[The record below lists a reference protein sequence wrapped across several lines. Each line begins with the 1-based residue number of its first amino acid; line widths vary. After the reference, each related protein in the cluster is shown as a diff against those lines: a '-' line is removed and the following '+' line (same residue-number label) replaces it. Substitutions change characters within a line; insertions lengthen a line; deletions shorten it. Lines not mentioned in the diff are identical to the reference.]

1 MLKITQFESI
11 FMTNNELMK
20 KLLPVLLFCL
30 SFYGISQD
38 VKRTLVEGKI
48 IVEGNDIVG
57 ITVYNTSSN
66 KGAVTDENGMFKIA
80 VALNDFIEV
89 RALQYQNF
97 DFKVSEAILKSKRIR
112 LFLIEEINKLDEILV
127 MTKGLSGNLDTDI
140 GSVKTFNPKLDALY
154 FGIKRSDEYEFS
166 DDNRSKIENVA
177 MHSQSQTM
185 VNGLNIVN
193 VVDQLLL
200 PLFRSEVKDKKA
212 AGISEVPVSS
222 IKYYFGS
229 AFLVDNFGI
238 PEHRVE
244 EFIRFVEDDE
254 NFDFTLLNYGK
265 ELEFLEVLSQKSAVF
280 LDKND
285 DQD

>member
-1 MLKITQFESI
+1 
-11 FMTNNELMK
+11 MK
-20 KLLPVLLFCL
+20 KLLPILFLCL
-30 SFYGISQD
+30 SFYAMSQD
-38 VKRTLVEGKI
+38 LTRIVVEGTI
-48 IVEGNDIVG
+48 IVEGDDIEG

-66 KGAVTDENGMFKIA
+66 KGTVTNEKGEFTIA

-97 DFKVSEAILKSKRIR
+97 DFRVSEAILKSKRIR
-112 LFLIEEINKLDEILV
+112 VILIEEINKLDEVLV
-127 MTKGLSGNLDTDI
+127 MTKGLSGDLDTDI
-140 GSVKTFNPKLDALY
+140 NSVKTFNPKLDALY
-154 FGIKRSDEYEFS
+154 FGIKKSDEYEFT
-166 DDNRSKIENVA
+166 DDNRSEINNIA

-185 VNGLNIVN
+185 VNGLNIKN

-200 PLFRSEVKDKKA
+200 PLFRSKVKDKEA
-212 AGISEVPVSS
+212 VGISEVPVSS

-229 AFLVDNFGI
+229 SFLVENFSI

-265 ELEFLEVLSQKSAVF
+265 ELEFLEVLSRKSKVF
-280 LDKND
+280 LRKTND
-285 DQD
+285 TD

>member
-1 MLKITQFESI
+1 
-11 FMTNNELMK
+11 MK
-20 KLLPVLLFCL
+20 KLLPIFLFCL
-30 SFYGISQD
+30 SFHAISQD
-38 VKRTLVEGKI
+38 IKRVIVEGKI
-48 IVEGNDIVG
+48 IVEGNDIEG

-66 KGAVTDENGMFKIA
+66 KGTVTNENGEFSLA

-112 LFLIEEINKLDEILV
+112 LFLIEEINKLDEVLV
-127 MTKGLSGNLDTDI
+127 MTKGLSGVLDTDI
-140 GSVKTFNPKLDALY
+140 NSVKTFNPKLDALY
-154 FGIKRSDEYEFS
+154 FGIKRSDEYEFT
-166 DDNRSKIENVA
+166 DDNRSEINNIA

-193 VVDQLLL
+193 IVDQLLL

-229 AFLVDNFGI
+229 SFLIENFEI

-244 EFIRFVEDDE
+244 EFIRYVEDDE

-265 ELEFLEVLSQKSAVF
+265 ELEFLEVLSKKSKSF
-280 LDKND
+280 LDKKND
-285 DQD
+285 KD

>member
-1 MLKITQFESI
+1 
-11 FMTNNELMK
+11 MK
-20 KLLPVLLFCL
+20 KLLPILLFCL
-30 SFYGISQD
+30 SFCALSQE
-38 VKRTLVEGKI
+38 VKRVLVEGKI
-48 IVEGNDIVG
+48 IVEGDDIEG

-66 KGAVTDENGMFKIA
+66 KGSVTDENGEFSIA

-112 LFLIEEINKLDEILV
+112 VILIEEINKLDEVLV
-127 MTKGLSGNLDTDI
+127 MTKGLSGDLNTDI
-140 GSVKTFNPKLDALY
+140 SSVKTFNPKLDALY
-154 FGIKRSDEYEFS
+154 FGIKKSDEYEFT
-166 DDNRSKIENVA
+166 DDNRSEINNIA

-185 VNGLNIVN
+185 VNGLNIRN

-200 PLFRSEVKDKKA
+200 PLFRSKVKDKKA

-229 AFLVDNFGI
+229 SFLVDNFNI

-244 EFIRFVEDDE
+244 EFISYVEDDE
-254 NFDFTLLNYGK
+254 SFDFTLLNYGK
-265 ELEFLEVLSQKSAVF
+265 ELEFLEVLSQKSKLF
-280 LDKND
+280 LSKEHVKE
-285 DQD
+285 